1 MISLSSFRGIVSILL
16 ILAGLWVL
24 FLIAAHLILDIEQGK
39 RYIESSSLAQVGNTR
54 KEIIDDKLY
63 FEKTEDTL
71 EQVDCEIPHDKS
83 YPDCKNRVELLR
95 KNWQTN
101 SCYKEYDVDG
111 TICSLVIYLSEVES
125 WCPQFP
131 WRKYM
136 KKKERR
142 LEKAVMEDKPD
153 HLLSML
159 ISLPGFQPIRSRIL
173 DMWPYWK
180 DGLRFMQKTKGN
192 IDTRNKKKILVFI
205 GELMDATANMS
216 HLTDDLLQWSDLL
229 ASLCVLGHD
238 VTIKADRVELLSL
251 MTEGSQFTHRGCDKG
266 DSGFDLIYI
275 DITGLQ
281 QLVMLAP
288 DPEARSL
295 IWAKYS
301 CRLRVVIPFG
311 MDAQFN
317 YRDYKEQVMGTRSQ
331 QGNWN
336 LNLKQF
342 LSKYPL
348 SVDNSFLGF
357 ALKSSQKETT
367 PEKTSMAFVHGKPSE
382 FKVHKNFLKA
392 IYTQMRIHTALSTD
406 VLKKDLPF
414 IVNHEN
420 LNLTGIR
427 RLLRK
432 SKLFIGLGLPYEDH
446 LALDAIAQGSVFIN
460 PKFPL
465 HKNRLNDPTLQD
477 LPSSRNLSSQHPYAE
492 TFIGEPYVYTVNIW
506 NKTEVK
512 ISIKNIL
519 SKPVKPFVPF
529 EFSCEGMLER
539 LNAYID
545 NQDFCD
551 KSYHWPLQKGDLQI
565 IIARPGKSCTD
576 TCFNQDLTCES
587 EYFYLLNSS
596 NITGCEKVI
605 SEESTVAPAM
615 EEVTSKCVF
624 QKQPLLF
631 SCSAHHASYKRFCP
645 CRGYRKEQI
654 ALCKHC
660 F

>member
-1 MISLSSFRGIVSILL
+1 
-16 ILAGLWVL
+16 
-24 FLIAAHLILDIEQGK
+24 
-39 RYIESSSLAQVGNTR
+39 
-54 KEIIDDKLY
+54 
-63 FEKTEDTL
+63 
-71 EQVDCEIPHDKS
+71 
-83 YPDCKNRVELLR
+83 
-95 KNWQTN
+95 
-101 SCYKEYDVDG
+101 
-111 TICSLVIYLSEVES
+111 
-125 WCPQFP
+125 
-131 WRKYM
+131 
-136 KKKERR
+136 
-142 LEKAVMEDKPD
+142 
-153 HLLSML
+153 
-159 ISLPGFQPIRSRIL
+159 
-173 DMWPYWK
+173 
-180 DGLRFMQKTKGN
+180 
-192 IDTRNKKKILVFI
+192 
-205 GELMDATANMS
+205 
-216 HLTDDLLQWSDLL
+216 
-229 ASLCVLGHD
+229 
-238 VTIKADRVELLSL
+238 

-460 PKFPL
+460 PKFPS
-465 HKNRLNDPTLQD
+465 HKNRLNDPTLKD